1 MCLKTIPC
9 KLIRF
14 LPNPRNLAD
23 KLRELSKVSLKF
35 LATKYL
41 LIALDHPSF
50 PCLIFPLVLVSVQ
63 FTPSVASRQI
73 YHLKNPT

>member
-1 MCLKTIPC
+1 MFNAIPC
-9 KLIRF
+9 KLVCF
-14 LPNPRNLAD
+14 LPNPQNFVD
-23 KLRELSKVSLKF
+23 KLPKLSKVPLQF
-35 LATKYL
+35 LATKNL